1 MFFENFSNPKYI
13 GNTDNWVF
21 PINGLFYDVGI
32 SESHV
37 LKYPCKYESRMM
49 KMKEPKSDSFYIDCY
64 YSENNSS
71 EVFSISLYDKDYA
84 LIGTYS
90 IKNEETTDDE
100 TMVVFSKDK
109 KHFLIDNVSR
119 EALYYKIKV
128 NSNISY
134 LKIYGI

>member
-21 PINGLFYDVGI
+21 PINGEFYDVGI
-32 SESHV
+32 SESHL
-37 LKYPCKYESRMM
+37 LKYPCRYESKMM
-49 KMKEPKSDSFYIDCY
+49 QMKEQKSDSFYIDCY
-64 YSENNSS
+64 YSENNSP
-71 EVFSISLYDKDYA
+71 EVFSISLYDKNYA

-90 IKNEETTDDE
+90 IKNEETTDDG
-100 TMVVFSKDK
+100 MIVFSKDN
-109 KHFLIDNVSR
+109 KHFQINNVSR
-119 EALYYKIKV
+119 TAYYYKIKV